1 MISNTLMFCVLDLS
15 SNISPAFKAKLS
27 LLVIAVPDVFAMGK
41 AKKMGGTGKPRPT
54 VLFLQPLASSFRV
67 EPKVKVVSGAVYEPP
82 VTSDW
87 PDIPLK
93 YISDSDLV
101 TRPSQKE
108 EKKNKEEKKVVG
120 SDLVRGVT
128 NLTLAGSR

>member
-1 MISNTLMFCVLDLS
+1 M
-15 SNISPAFKAKLS
+15 
-27 LLVIAVPDVFAMGK
+27 
-41 AKKMGGTGKPRPT
+41 
-54 VLFLQPLASSFRV
+54 
-67 EPKVKVVSGAVYEPP
+67 YEPP